1 MRPRLAG
8 PGLRGVLAVAGAVGL
23 VAGASGSAASA
34 APKVALAS
42 AYTTTS
48 ATMAPLWAA
57 KEGGFFDEEGLDVT
71 LTRIQAGAPIM
82 AAIQARELPVVFLG
96 AQQIVEAN
104 LKGGDFVIVA
114 GFIDTLGQ
122 SIYVHPSIERPEQLK
137 GKVIGVTNFGA
148 ITHVAGKEGVK
159 YLGLEGQ
166 VSFLA
171 TGGPPETLA
180 AMQFGKVQGGV
191 FSPPDT
197 LRAREM
203 GFRELLS
210 HAKIGTRSQTSA
222 VATTREWAREHPALV
237 ERYLRAAI
245 KGAHRLK
252 TDKAFAMKVIA
263 TYTRQSDPRLLGET
277 YDFYRDQWG
286 KDGFPSLEGLQKNIE
301 VAAADIPEA
310 KTARPDQFVDV
321 RFVERIRRSGLIEQL
336 WGKTR

>member
-1 MRPRLAG
+1 MRSLPLFALAG
-8 PGLRGVLAVAGAVGL
+8 TLGLATWALAQTP
-23 VAGASGSAASA
+23 
-34 APKVALAS
+34 APKPVEKVALAS

-57 KEGGFFDEEGLDVT
+57 KEGGFFDEEGLDVS

-82 AAIQARELPVVFLG
+82 AAINSREVPLAFLG

-114 GFIDTLGQ
+114 GFIEILGQ

-137 GKVIGVTNFGA
+137 GKAIGVTNFGA

-180 AMQFGKVQGGV
+180 AMRFGKVHGGV

-197 LRAREM
+197 LRAREL
-203 GFRELLS
+203 GFRDLVDLT
-210 HAKIGTRSQTSA
+210 KVGTKVQTSA
-222 VATTREWAREHPALV
+222 IATTRAWAKEQPDLV
-237 ERYLRAAI
+237 ERYIRAAI

-252 TDKAFAMKVIA
+252 TDKPFGTKAIA
-263 TYTRQSDPRLLGET
+263 KYTRVSDPRLLDET
-277 YDFYRDQWG
+277 YAYYKDQWG
-286 KDGFPSLEGLQKNIE
+286 KDGFPSLEAIQKNID
-301 VAAADIPEA
+301 VAAANIPEA
-310 KTARPDQFVDV
+310 KAARPEQFVDLA
-321 RFVERIRRSGLIEQL
+321 FVNRIKGSGLIAEL
-336 WGKTR
+336 WGNN